1 MNWPFWAAVA
11 AGAITTAAF
20 ASLAWWLLGLF
31 EGSDADDELP
41 PDNFEYVNPQDWGD
55 Q

>member
-1 MNWPFWAAVA
+1 MSADLWLGA
-11 AGAITTAAF
+11 AGVLTLLVLIA
-20 ASLAWWLLGLF
+20 LAWWLLGLF

-41 PDNFEYVNPQDWGD
+41 PDNFEYINPQNWGD